1 MQTKKLFKCP
11 LSLFITLILFLF
23 NTEIFAQQND
33 KFSDESDVYSF
44 ELPAGVFSK
53 KAENFF
59 NSKILSATIK
69 FKSEI
74 DYAGDEEFN
83 ADLEKQLK
91 LAKKG
96 IKVKYQTIKGDK
108 FTISGF
114 DANGNIVYIK
124 GNSLSMV
131 VRNNPDN
138 QEELNW
144 LWTKT
149 MIVTFTYPV
158 KSKVAMD
165 KILTLFLKS
174 YELNVGL
181 L

>member
-1 MQTKKLFKCP
+1 MQKKLFKNS
-11 LSLFITLILFLF
+11 LSLLTTLIILFF
-23 NTEIFAQQND
+23 NTEIIAQKND
-33 KFSDESDVYSF
+33 KFSDEADVYSF

-59 NSKILSATIK
+59 NSKTLSATIK
-69 FKSEI
+69 FRSET
-74 DYAGDEEFN
+74 DYIGDEDFN
-83 ADLEKQLK
+83 ANLEKQFK
-91 LAKKG
+91 IAKKG
-96 IKVKYQTIKGDK
+96 IKVKYQTIKDDK

-124 GNSLSMV
+124 GNSESLV

-149 MIVTFTYPV
+149 MIVTFTYPL

-165 KILTLFLKS
+165 KILSLFLKT

>member
-1 MQTKKLFKCP
+1 MQTKKLFNNP
-11 LSLFITLILFLF
+11 LPIFITLIILLF
-23 NTEIFAQQND
+23 NTEILAQQND
-33 KFSDESDVYSF
+33 KFSDESEVYSF
-44 ELPAGVFSK
+44 ESPAGVFSK
-53 KAENFF
+53 QGENFF
-59 NSKILSATIK
+59 TSKTLSATIK
-69 FKSEI
+69 FRSET
-74 DYAGDEEFN
+74 DYAGDENFN

-91 LAKKG
+91 IAKKG
-96 IKVKYQTIKGDK
+96 IKVKYQTIKENK

-114 DANGNIVYIK
+114 DSNGNIVYIK
-124 GNSLSMV
+124 GNSESLV

-149 MIVTFTYPV
+149 MVVTFTYPM

-165 KILTLFLKS
+165 KIISLFLKT
-174 YELNVGL
+174 YEINLGL